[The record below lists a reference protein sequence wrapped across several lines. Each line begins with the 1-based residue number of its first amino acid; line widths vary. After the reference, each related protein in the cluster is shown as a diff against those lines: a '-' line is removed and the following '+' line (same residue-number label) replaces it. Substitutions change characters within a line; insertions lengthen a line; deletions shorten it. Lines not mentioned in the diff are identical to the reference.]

1 MFLPSSSEQIHACCG
16 LSTSKVRQGQDAQ
29 ESHKN
34 LVEWI
39 HEIVTSSENYD
50 HSINGVLP
58 AAAPT
63 TTPANIRRLQYP
75 YHPLVHQKLSK
86 ATQTSIIAKL
96 SEGDW
101 GADCS
106 DNEF

>member
-1 MFLPSSSEQIHACCG
+1 MARRSGSSKSLRTVIVFSLSSSEQIHACCG

-39 HEIVTSSENYD
+39 HEIVTSSESYD

-58 AAAPT
+58 AAVPT
-63 TTPANIRRLQYP
+63 LPQLQLTYEDFNT
-75 YHPLVHQKLSK
+75 HTIH
-86 ATQTSIIAKL
+86 
-96 SEGDW
+96 
-101 GADCS
+101 
-106 DNEF
+106 